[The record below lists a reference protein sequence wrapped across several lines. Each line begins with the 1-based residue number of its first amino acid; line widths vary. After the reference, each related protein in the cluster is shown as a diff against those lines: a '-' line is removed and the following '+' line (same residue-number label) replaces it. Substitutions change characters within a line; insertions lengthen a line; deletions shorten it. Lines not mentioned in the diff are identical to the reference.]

1 MKGKKI
7 DFMQTAKVSGVIT
20 ASALGLSWLFAT
32 LLNQTVKPLF
42 SAIPAV
48 SPITGTIGEK
58 VLALV
63 GGVIPIQDMLGFGVL
78 AMFISSFVIVLLGEW
93 LIDSFKLPVFT
104 GMLGMNQRMG
114 RLASVIVYG
123 SIPVYAVLIGMTLP
137 TMSVIMGV
145 AVYTLLLSFIAVTLA
160 GILKLKI

>member
-1 MKGKKI
+1 MIGKKI

-20 ASALGLSWLFAT
+20 ASALMLNWLFVT
-32 LLNQTVKPLF
+32 FLDQTVGQLF

-63 GGVIPIQDMLGFGVL
+63 GGVLPIQDVIGFGII

-93 LIDSFKLPVFT
+93 MIDSFKLPTFKGV
-104 GMLGMNQRMG
+104 LGFNQRMG
-114 RLASVIVYG
+114 RLASVIIYG
-123 SIPVYAVLIGMTLP
+123 AIPVYGILVGMTVP
-137 TMSVIMGV
+137 TMNVFIGV
-145 AVYTLLLSFIAVTLA
+145 LVYTVLLSVLAITIAGLA
-160 GILKLKI
+160 KLKI

>member
-1 MKGKKI
+1 MIGKKI

-20 ASALGLSWLFAT
+20 ASALMLNWLFVT
-32 LLNQTVKPLF
+32 FLDQTVGQLF

-63 GGVIPIQDMLGFGVL
+63 GGVLPIQDVIGFGII

-93 LIDSFKLPVFT
+93 MIDSFKLPTFK
-104 GMLGMNQRMG
+104 GMFGINQRMG

-123 SIPVYAVLIGMTLP
+123 AIPVYGILVGMTVP
-137 TMSVIMGV
+137 TMNVFIGV
-145 AVYTLLLSFIAVTLA
+145 LVYTVLLSVLAITIAGLA
-160 GILKLKI
+160 KLKI